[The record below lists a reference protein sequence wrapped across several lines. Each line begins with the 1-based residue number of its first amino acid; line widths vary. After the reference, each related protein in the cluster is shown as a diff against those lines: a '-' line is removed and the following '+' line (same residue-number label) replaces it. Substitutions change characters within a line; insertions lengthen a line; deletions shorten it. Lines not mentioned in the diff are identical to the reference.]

1 MDRRLRRLEKM
12 VESLSQG
19 LILALTQTQSGDV
32 QAEPRPSS
40 SGPGGRR
47 SHFNAINDEIE
58 STSDDDDVDYR
69 SVSTAFAGMG
79 LIDNGTES
87 PIFVLVALDY

>member
-32 QAEPRPSS
+32 QAEPRPRS

-47 SHFNAINDEIE
+47 SHSNAINDEID

-69 SVSTAFAGMG
+69 NVSTRLQEWG
-79 LIDNGTES
+79 
-87 PIFVLVALDY
+87 